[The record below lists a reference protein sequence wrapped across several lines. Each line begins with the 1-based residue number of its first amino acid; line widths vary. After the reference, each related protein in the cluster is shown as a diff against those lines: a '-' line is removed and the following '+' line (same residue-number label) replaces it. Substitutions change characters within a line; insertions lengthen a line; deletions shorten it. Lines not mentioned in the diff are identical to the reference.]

1 MENKAQDIEQTNY
14 ARNPATFDYLIA
26 RLSDKDLQVRKSTVI
41 ALGEMGDTKAIEPLI
56 FSLSRELTRDAGS
69 YPVITEIVEAISKI
83 PDTRAL
89 NVFMK
94 IESQMIDRD
103 SPRCPVGLP
112 VGVITYTDTVD
123 GLIRRAVP
131 RELHVKVLDVM
142 RRMSNKLND
151 RAEQI
156 TTRYYEYQQ
165 EVIQAEIDRIMPDM
179 ADLLQNDKSNVHSES
194 HGIRPD
200 NGNGSTAEE
209 EPPAADT
216 PADVDFDAIR
226 REVEREISD
235 YIRDNDKILTLIRQG
250 QYIKSH
256 ISHKKEEKAG
266 SRAIITN
273 IDKMRA
279 RAD

>member
-1 MENKAQDIEQTNY
+1 MDNKAQDFNQTNY

-41 ALGEMGDTKAIEPLI
+41 ALGKTGDTKAIEPLI
-56 FSLSRELTRDAGS
+56 FSLSRELARDAES
-69 YPVITEIVEAISKI
+69 YPVITEIVEAMSKI

-89 NVFMK
+89 NAFMK

-112 VGVITYTDTVD
+112 AGVITYTDTVD
-123 GLIRRAVP
+123 GLIHRAVP

-165 EVIQAEIDRIMPDM
+165 EVIQAEIDRIMPVM
-179 ADLLQNDKSNVHSES
+179 ADLLQHNDKSIDHSAS
-194 HGIRPD
+194 RGISPD
-200 NGNGSTAEE
+200 KGNGGTAGEE
-209 EPPAADT
+209 TLAADT
-216 PADVDFDAIR
+216 PADIDFDVIR
-226 REVEREISD
+226 RDVEREISD
-235 YIRDNDKILTLIRQG
+235 YIRDNEKMLTLIRQG

-256 ISHKKEEKAG
+256 ISHKKDVKTESKAL
-266 SRAIITN
+266 TN

-279 RAD
+279 PC